1 MISAASK
8 GRIVPATGEW
18 ISEAA
23 EIIKSGGLVA
33 FPTETVYGL
42 GANGLDE
49 MAVQKIFEA
58 KGRPQD
64 NPLILHV
71 SGIRDAMRYAEV
83 SETAEALMHS
93 FWPGPLTIVMYAACP
108 PDAGDS
114 VPAVTRANLGTVA
127 LRAPLHPVAISL
139 IESAGLPIAAPSA
152 NRSGRPSPTTAQAVA
167 DDLGDSL
174 DLILDG
180 GPATIGVEST
190 VVDATRDTV
199 ALLRPGGVTREML
212 AKVVELSEGDESELA
227 HRSPGTRHRH
237 YAPDIPLFLWDGE
250 ERTSFEKAKGI
261 KWCYMGLREP
271 PGDLDTSHRKV
282 IFGSIDEYARE
293 LFRKLREFE
302 SCGEIIIAEL
312 PDGHN
317 LGGAVRNRLMR
328 AAEKRSV

>member
-1 MISAASK
+1 MVSE
-8 GRIVPATGEW
+8 GNNDRIVPATREW

-49 MAVQKIFEA
+49 KAVQKIFEA

-83 SETAEALMHS
+83 NETAEALMHS
-93 FWPGPLTIVMYAACP
+93 FWPGPLTIIMYAACQA
-108 PDAGDS
+108 DVEDI
-114 VPAVTRANLGTVA
+114 VPAITRANLGTVA

-139 IESAGLPIAAPSA
+139 IELAGLPIAAPSA
-152 NRSGRPSPTTAQAVA
+152 NRSGRPSPTTACAVA
-167 DDLGDSL
+167 DDLGGSVA
-174 DLILDG
+174 LILDA
-180 GPATIGVEST
+180 GPTTIGLEST
-190 VVDATRDTV
+190 VVDVTRDAV
-199 ALLRPGGVTREML
+199 AILRPGGVTKEML
-212 AKVVELSEGDESELA
+212 AKVVDLFEGDESDLS
-227 HRSPGTRHRH
+227 HRSPGTKHRH

-250 ERTSFEKAKGI
+250 ERASFEMAKGVR
-261 KWCYMGLREP
+261 WCYMGLREP
-271 PGDLDTSHRKV
+271 PRDLDTSHRKV
-282 IFGSIDEYARE
+282 IFASIDEYARD
-293 LFRKLREFE
+293 LFGKLREFE
-302 SCGEIIIAEL
+302 SSGGEIIIAEL

-328 AAEKRSV
+328 AAGS